1 MPLELVRSLADITAA
16 DWEQLARAD
25 ADPLHLAVRLSVSE
39 DVVAQKLA
47 DAYLRIICR
56 CSKKNHP
63 RKSEQAAMTPLLRR
77 VDFLR
82 SNFGVRLRA

>member
-1 MPLELVRSLADITAA
+1 MPLELARTLADITGA

-25 ADPLHLAVRLSVSE
+25 ADPLHLAVRLGVSE

-47 DAYLRIICR
+47 DAYLRILSR
-56 CSKKNHP
+56 YSKKKH
-63 RKSEQAAMTPLLRR
+63 QAAMTPLLHR
-77 VDFLR
+77 VNFLR